1 VTDNH
6 PNPKSHAPTQTQN
19 GDELFAI
26 GLARAFGGAIIFSLP
41 MLMTMEMWYL
51 GFYVGPF
58 RLALLLLVFFPLLV
72 ALSHLSGFE
81 ETFRWQDDLLDAFV
95 AYTVGFITA
104 GIILLLFGVIQ
115 FGMSPEEIIG
125 KISLQAVPA
134 SIGAMLAQSQL
145 GGNKD
150 KTEYREKQAGYI
162 GELFLMVIGALFLGF
177 NVAPTEEMVLIS
189 YQMTRWHAIVLALT
203 SLIMMHAFVYAVE
216 FKGQA
221 AIPAGTPL
229 WSVFLRFTVVGYAIA
244 LLMSLYVLWTFNQLQ
259 GMSMERVIMTVIVLG
274 FPAAVGA
281 AAARLI
287 L

>member
-1 VTDNH
+1 
-6 PNPKSHAPTQTQN
+6 
-19 GDELFAI
+19 
-26 GLARAFGGAIIFSLP
+26 
-41 MLMTMEMWYL
+41 
-51 GFYVGPF
+51 
-58 RLALLLLVFFPLLV
+58 
-72 ALSHLSGFE
+72 
-81 ETFRWQDDLLDAFV
+81 
-95 AYTVGFITA
+95 
-104 GIILLLFGVIQ
+104 
-115 FGMSPEEIIG
+115 
-125 KISLQAVPA
+125 
-134 SIGAMLAQSQL
+134 
-145 GGNKD
+145 
-150 KTEYREKQAGYI
+150 
-162 GELFLMVIGALFLGF
+162 
-177 NVAPTEEMVLIS
+177 MVLIS